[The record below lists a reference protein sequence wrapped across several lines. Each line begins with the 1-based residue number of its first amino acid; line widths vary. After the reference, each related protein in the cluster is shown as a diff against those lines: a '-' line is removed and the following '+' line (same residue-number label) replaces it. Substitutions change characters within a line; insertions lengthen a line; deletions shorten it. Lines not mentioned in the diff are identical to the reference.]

1 MCVTTIHAC
10 SHHACNRC
18 RIARAQVEGA
28 ASKAVPR
35 AVGDGVLWR
44 KGEAWAYRRECYA
57 TMAQLL
63 GMVRR
68 RADHQPNP

>member
-1 MCVTTIHAC
+1 MCD
-10 SHHACNRC
+10 RR

-44 KGEAWAYRRECYA
+44 KGEAWAYRRDAYA
-57 TMAQLL
+57 AMAQLL

-68 RADHQPNP
+68 LHRAPTQPLIEPCAAQFH

>member
-1 MCVTTIHAC
+1 MHVTTIC
-10 SHHACNRC
+10 MCNRRRVC
-18 RIARAQVEGA
+18 ACLQVEGA

>member
-1 MCVTTIHAC
+1 MHVATIHAC
-10 SHHACNRC
+10 NRR